1 MACKSKGG
9 RIMGR
14 MSDLVIEHEE
24 MVGEALSQGLTT
36 KDEIVAYL
44 IGRLTYVDQNYVA
57 ELLKTLE
64 EGERYE

>member
-1 MACKSKGG
+1 
-9 RIMGR
+9 MGR

-44 IGRLTYVDQNYVA
+44 IGRLTYGDQNYVA

>member
-1 MACKSKGG
+1 MS
-9 RIMGR
+9 R

-44 IGRLTYVDQNYVA
+44 IGRLTYVDENYVA

>member
-1 MACKSKGG
+1 
-9 RIMGR
+9 MGR

>member
-1 MACKSKGG
+1 
-9 RIMGR
+9 MGR
-14 MSDLVIEHEE
+14 MSDLTIQHEE

-44 IGRLTYVDQNYVA
+44 IGRLTYVDHNYVE

>member
-1 MACKSKGG
+1 MGG
-9 RIMGR
+9 

-24 MVGEALSQGLTT
+24 MVGEALSQGLHT

-44 IGRLTYVDQNYVA
+44 IGRLTYVDENYVE

-64 EGERYE
+64 EGEI